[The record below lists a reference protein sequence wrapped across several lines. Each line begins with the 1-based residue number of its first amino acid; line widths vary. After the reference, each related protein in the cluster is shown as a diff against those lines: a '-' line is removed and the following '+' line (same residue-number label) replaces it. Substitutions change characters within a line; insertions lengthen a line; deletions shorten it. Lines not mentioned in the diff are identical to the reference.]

1 MKRWFNILI
10 FFCLAFTAF
19 AQEETRIVD
28 SLQEAYI
35 SQQGRDKVLTMM
47 ELEWEFYDLSF
58 DDCVSWGEKAIDE
71 AKAIGETDLEAKAN
85 YVLGIQY
92 AHHADLDLAKDYLKA
107 SYSICM
113 ALPDTANAFESLW
126 SIASYELTLG
136 SIDSAQFYYDKAL
149 QLAELTGDSYS
160 AAYVLGNLA
169 IIHYEKGEMLA
180 SLDCNYKVRKIFSDL
195 GDEATLMQIDA
206 NIATLYF
213 EMGKPVE
220 AKKIYL
226 EMFPKLEANEDY
238 YLLQSNCKNLG
249 TIYSNH
255 LVNYDSAMYYFEKSI
270 YYADCQVEKHF
281 DQNRMRLLKSDV
293 LSEMANISYR
303 RGHHAAALREYTEA
317 LALAEKESYLSG
329 QMAAC
334 VGLGTVYAHLG
345 QASKSMQY
353 LNQYFALE
361 SKTGITKMRSAI
373 RLPLIFNYAHLGKYD
388 DLEAEIRS
396 IDEERAALLRE
407 NVDLHD
413 RNFELEETVENLVA
427 LLEQQYLENDAQQ
440 AQLRQYRLAFFGCLA
455 LVLAML
461 LGWVAAKI
469 VKHYFARRAQ
479 NPK

>member
-1 MKRWFNILI
+1 MFRWTKILVI
-10 FFCLAFTAF
+10 MLLATTGF
-19 AQEETRIVD
+19 AQETRIVD
-28 SLQEAYI
+28 SLQDVLVT
-35 SQQGRDKVLTMM
+35 QDGRDKVLTML
-47 ELEWEFYDLSF
+47 ELEWEFYDFSF
-58 DDCVSWGEKAIDE
+58 DDCIDWGEMAISE
-71 AKAIGETDLEAKAN
+71 AHKLGYADLEAKAN

-92 AHHADLDLAKDYLKA
+92 AHHADLDLAKAYLKE
-107 SYSICM
+107 SYSIYM

-126 SIASYELTLG
+126 SVASYELTLG
-136 SIDSAQFYYDKAL
+136 SMDSAQVYYDKAL
-149 QLAELTGDSYS
+149 QLAELMGDDLS

-169 IIHYEKGEMLA
+169 IIHYEKGQMLA

-195 GDEATLMQIDA
+195 GDEETLMQIDA

-213 EMGKPVE
+213 EMGKPLE
-220 AKKIYL
+220 AKKIYVRML
-226 EMFPKLEANEDY
+226 PKLEDKEDY
-238 YLLQSNCKNLG
+238 YLLQSTCKNLG

-255 LVNYDSAMYYFEKSI
+255 LVNYDSAMYYFEKSM

-303 RGHHAAALREYTEA
+303 RGDHAVALKEYAEA

-329 QMAAC
+329 QMEAC
-334 VGLGTVYAHLG
+334 VGLGTVYAQLG

-361 SKTGITKMRSAI
+361 SQTGITKMRSAI
-373 RLPLIFNYAHLGKYD
+373 RLPLIFNLAHLGKYD

-413 RNFELEETVENLVA
+413 RNFELEETIENLVA
-427 LLEQQYLENDAQQ
+427 QLEQQNIQNDGLIAQM
-440 AQLRQYRLAFFGCLA
+440 RQYRLAFFGCLA
-455 LVLAML
+455 LVLAL
-461 LGWVAAKI
+461 LVGWAAAKLL
-469 VKHYFARRAQ
+469 KHYFGRNAKS
-479 NPK
+479 PK